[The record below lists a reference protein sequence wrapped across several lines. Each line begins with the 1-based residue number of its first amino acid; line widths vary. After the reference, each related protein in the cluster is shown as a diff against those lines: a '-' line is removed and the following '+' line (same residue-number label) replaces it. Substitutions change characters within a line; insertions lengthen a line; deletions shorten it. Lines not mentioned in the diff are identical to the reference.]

1 MVVLIL
7 GASLNPNRYA
17 WLALND
23 LVDAGHEVHA
33 IGLKTGEV
41 RGIQINKNLIYG
53 EDIHTVTLYL
63 GPQNQLPYYQYIVE
77 LNPKRVIFNPGTEN
91 QELEGILNEKGIEWI
106 HACTLVMLRTNQ
118 F

>member
-1 MVVLIL
+1 MD
-7 GASLNPNRYA
+7 S
-17 WLALND
+17 
-23 LVDAGHEVHA
+23 GHDVHA

-41 RGIQINKNLIYG
+41 RGIQINKELIYV

-63 GPQNQLPYYQYIVE
+63 GTQNQLPYYQYIVE

-91 QELEGILNEKGIEWI
+91 HELEGILDEKGIEWI
-106 HACTLVMLRTNQ
+106 HACTLVMLHTNQ